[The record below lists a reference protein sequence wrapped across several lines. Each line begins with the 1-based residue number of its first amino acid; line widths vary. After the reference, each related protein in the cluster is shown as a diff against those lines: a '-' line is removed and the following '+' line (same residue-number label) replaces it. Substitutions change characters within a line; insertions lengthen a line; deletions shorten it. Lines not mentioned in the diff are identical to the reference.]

1 MQAIKAAAQGT
12 SPLATRIKVF
22 ESPLPIS
29 RAAVIAAG
37 TKAFATRWREE
48 WSSSPRH
55 ARISTFETRP
65 PPSVL
70 TQLRTGHIG
79 LNAYLHRYRLAPS
92 PLCPHCGV
100 PESVPHFLLVCPAQ
114 EATCL
119 ICKSQHQAKI
129 ADATTNAP
137 SSISRGITMDWK
149 DWFRKQLEQM
159 ADHAADQG
167 RKHELIIEDLGEQE
181 SGAFSIAEL
190 FDALLA
196 ISEEEIQEKS
206 GKDYND
212 LWGDL
217 FLDSVRSFFSETY
230 DALSDDLKALA
241 DFPIFGGCCN
251 HKDMNTFKYGCKKME
266 GAWPEGEEPV
276 LLANKANSTTIRLG
290 ERDSAV
296 VRAAEHA
303 SSRGVV
309 KAMALLGAL

>member
-1 MQAIKAAAQGT
+1 M
-12 SPLATRIKVF
+12 LA
-22 ESPLPIS
+22 
-29 RAAVIAAG
+29 
-37 TKAFATRWREE
+37 
-48 WSSSPRH
+48 
-55 ARISTFETRP
+55 
-65 PPSVL
+65 
-70 TQLRTGHIG
+70 
-79 LNAYLHRYRLAPS
+79 
-92 PLCPHCGV
+92 
-100 PESVPHFLLVCPAQ
+100 
-114 EATCL
+114 
-119 ICKSQHQAKI
+119 AKI
-129 ADATTNAP
+129 ADATMNAP

-149 DWFRKQLEQM
+149 DWFRKQLAQM

-167 RKHELIIEDLGEQE
+167 RKHELTSELKHSIIIEDLGEQE

-206 GKDYND
+206 GKDYDD

-217 FLDSVRSFFSETY
+217 FLGSVRSFISCRTLLEHSTIARSLVDAQLGEETY
-230 DALSDDLKALA
+230 DALSDNLKALA
-241 DFPIFGGCCN
+241 NFLIFGGCCS

-309 KAMALLGAL
+309 KAMGLLGALF